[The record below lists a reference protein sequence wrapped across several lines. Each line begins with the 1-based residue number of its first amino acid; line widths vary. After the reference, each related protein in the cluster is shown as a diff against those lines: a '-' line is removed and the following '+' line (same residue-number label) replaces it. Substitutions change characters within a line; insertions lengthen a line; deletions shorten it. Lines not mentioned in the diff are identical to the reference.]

1 MTEQQAVRAAQA
13 ALTYHVDRMS
23 IRVQRI
29 AEQVLERPVVMRL
42 SKENG
47 VRLLALKQWEQ
58 ELNVPLAYIL
68 RVLLL
73 HWREASHVTRRPT
86 YAHTGL
92 GIAITT
98 LAGAFSRKLVEAAI
112 KQDYPNGEHFNIVRD
127 RIELYALSRV
137 RSSLANEDPFDLDP
151 SQLIKEYGSRITNQ
165 RKALETISDTLS
177 RRAWRGNPF
186 RG

>member
-1 MTEQQAVRAAQA
+1 MTKQQAVRAAQA
-13 ALTYHVDRMS
+13 ALAYHIDRMS

-73 HWREASHVTRRPT
+73 HWRDASHVSRRPM
-86 YAHTGL
+86 YANTGL
-92 GIAITT
+92 GIAVPT
-98 LAGAFSRKLVEAAI
+98 LTGPYSRKLVEAAI
-112 KQDYPNGEHFNIVRD
+112 AQDYPNGEHFNIVRD
-127 RIELYALSRV
+127 KIELYALTRV
-137 RSSLANEDPFDLDP
+137 RQAAVHEPFELDP
-151 SQLIKEYGSRITNQ
+151 AEYIKEYRTRIKNQ
-165 RKALETISDTLS
+165 RKALESITETLS